1 MNGPPADRPE
11 PQTAPP
17 AKRANPNAIPVRH
30 YDGALIAHISQE
42 LADEIVATGEA
53 QPFRKGPRRYLR
65 LRQGISIPRT
75 DRGWEIIEF
84 IRRWQ
89 GDKRAAGYVAHKD
102 QQSERLRYRP
112 PSPATERLKSDRLLR
127 SAPDP
132 KLGAGNR
139 S

>member
-11 PQTAPP
+11 SQTAPP
-17 AKRANPNAIPVRH
+17 AKRANPHAIPVRLH
-30 YDGALIAHISQE
+30 DGALVAHIEQD
-42 LADEIVATGEA
+42 LADVIVMAGDA
-53 QPFRKGPRRYLR
+53 QACRWGLRRYLR
-65 LRQGISIPRT
+65 LRPGIRIPRT
-75 DRGWEIIEF
+75 ERGWDIIEF

-102 QQSERLRYRP
+102 RQSERLRYRP
-112 PSPATERLKSDRLLR
+112 PSPATGRQKSDRLVR